1 MNGQTT
7 TNWVKPAKVT
17 EPMSVVLENAKAQKY
32 EADWQGNKSTR
43 YRIKCKNN
51 VMLDTTGM
59 FVKKMIDSG
68 AKDGDSMT
76 FHCVKDSNGRPDY
89 IINIAS
95 SNGMGINQ
103 QSIENVF
110 GGQPKD
116 DYANNNNNTMEAK
129 VNSLMARVTAL
140 ENKLEANWDKL
151 PNQPSRKKDSYDD
164 GIPF

>member
-17 EPMSVVLENAKAQKY
+17 EPMTVVLESAKAQKY
-32 EADWQGNKSTR
+32 EADWQGNKSVR
-43 YRIKCKNN
+43 YRIKCKNDI
-51 VMLDTTGM
+51 MLDTTGM

-76 FHCVKDSNGRPDY
+76 FNCVKDSNGRPDY
-89 IINIAS
+89 NISVAS
-95 SNGMGINQ
+95 SNGMGITKDTI
-103 QSIENVF
+103 QSVF
-110 GGQPKD
+110 GEAPND
-116 DYANNNNNTMEAK
+116 SMEAK

-140 ENKLEANWDKL
+140 ENKLNGSE
-151 PNQPSRKKDSYDD
+151 KKQDTYDD

>member
-17 EPMSVVLENAKAQKY
+17 EPMTVVLESAKAQKY
-32 EADWQGNKSTR
+32 EADWQGRKSTR
-43 YRIKCKNN
+43 YRIKCKNDI
-51 VMLDTTGM
+51 MLDTTGM

-76 FHCVKDSNGRPDY
+76 FNCVKDSNGRPDY
-89 IINIAS
+89 NISIAS
-95 SNGMGINQ
+95 SNGMGIT
-103 QSIENVF
+103 SDTIKAVF
-110 GGQPKD
+110 GEAPND
-116 DYANNNNNTMEAK
+116 SMEAK

-151 PNQPSRKKDSYDD
+151 PNQPSQKKDTYDD

>member
-17 EPMSVVLENAKAQKY
+17 EPMTVVLESAKAQKY
-32 EADWQGNKSTR
+32 EADWQGRKSTR
-43 YRIKCKNN
+43 YRIKCKNDI
-51 VMLDTTGM
+51 MLDTTGM

-76 FHCVKDSNGRPDY
+76 FNCVKDSNGRPDY
-89 IINIAS
+89 NISVAS
-95 SNGMGINQ
+95 SNGMGIT
-103 QSIENVF
+103 SDTIKAVF
-110 GGQPKD
+110 GEAPND
-116 DYANNNNNTMEAK
+116 SMEAK

-151 PNQPSRKKDSYDD
+151 PNQPSQKKDTYDD

>member
-17 EPMSVVLENAKAQKY
+17 EPMTVVLESAKAQKY
-32 EADWQGNKSTR
+32 EADWQGRKSTR
-43 YRIKCKNN
+43 YRIKCKNDI
-51 VMLDTTGM
+51 MLDTTGM

-76 FHCVKDSNGRPDY
+76 FNCVKDSNGRPDY
-89 IINIAS
+89 NISIAS
-95 SNGMGINQ
+95 SNGMGITSDTIQ
-103 QSIENVF
+103 AVF
-110 GGQPKD
+110 GEAPND
-116 DYANNNNNTMEAK
+116 SMEAK

-140 ENKLEANWDKL
+140 ENKLNGSE
-151 PNQPSRKKDSYDD
+151 KKQTTYDD

>member
-17 EPMSVVLENAKAQKY
+17 EPMTVVLESAKAQKY
-32 EADWQGNKSTR
+32 EADWQGRKSTR
-43 YRIKCKNN
+43 YRIKCKNDI
-51 VMLDTTGM
+51 MLDTTGM

-76 FHCVKDSNGRPDY
+76 FNCVKDSNGRPDY
-89 IINIAS
+89 NISIAS
-95 SNGMGINQ
+95 SNGMGIT
-103 QSIENVF
+103 SDTIKAVF
-110 GGQPKD
+110 GEAPND
-116 DYANNNNNTMEAK
+116 SIEAK

-151 PNQPSRKKDSYDD
+151 PNQPSQKKDTYDD